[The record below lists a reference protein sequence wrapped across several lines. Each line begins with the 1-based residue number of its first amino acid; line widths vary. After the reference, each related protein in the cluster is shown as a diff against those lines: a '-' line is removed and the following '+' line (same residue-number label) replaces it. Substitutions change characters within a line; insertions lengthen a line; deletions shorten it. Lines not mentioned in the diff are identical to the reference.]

1 MHAST
6 EVKGMTLR
14 RFFPAFACALLIA
27 PASRAANFTTPNFT
41 VSAPDDAL
49 AKRFGEMA
57 EFYRKQKAQE
67 WLGQE
72 MPQWPERCPIRVRIG
87 ENGAGGATTFSF
99 GSEGG
104 RGVVVSQSMEI
115 HGPVRQLLNSV
126 LPHEI
131 THTVFAFHFGRPV
144 PRWADEGGSVLSE
157 NDEERTSHDI
167 RCREILNQ
175 GKAFRLGVLFRMTEY
190 PRDMIVL
197 YAEGYSIA
205 AYLVER
211 GGGGHEGRR
220 KLLQFLGE
228 GMKGSTERSHGTAE
242 SWNAAAQRV
251 FNVESTDAL
260 EAQWIEHLKNPN
272 SARVAGR
279 DNKGSNPTTL
289 TVPSGGA
296 RSGEFTSAGR
306 PDVRNSGPPVLPV
319 LEGPLKSA
327 RGAAPENDPAPVMRP
342 ASRPNIPDRPPP
354 ILLPPEIPRPLK

>member
-1 MHAST
+1 
-6 EVKGMTLR
+6 MTLR
-14 RFFPAFACALLIA
+14 RLLALFALALLLA
-27 PASRAANFTTPNFT
+27 PGSARAATFTTPNFT
-41 VSAPDDAL
+41 VSAPDEAL
-49 AKRFGEMA
+49 ARRFGEMA
-57 EFYRKQKAQE
+57 EYYRKEKALE

-72 MPQWPERCPIRVRIG
+72 MPQWPERCPLRVRIG

-99 GSEGG
+99 SSENG
-104 RGVVVSQSMEI
+104 RGYVASQSMEI

-157 NDEERTSHDI
+157 NDEERTNHDI

-197 YAEGYSIA
+197 YAEGYSVA

-211 GGGGHEGRR
+211 GGGGREGRR

-228 GMKGSTERSHGTAE
+228 GMKGSTERSHGSPE
-242 SWNAAAQRV
+242 SWNLAAQRV
-251 FNVESTDAL
+251 FNIENTDAL
-260 EAQWIEHLKNPN
+260 EAQWIENLKNPN
-272 SARVAGR
+272 AARIAAR
-279 DNKGSNPTTL
+279 DSKPAPTTL
-289 TVPSGGA
+289 AVPTGGKPA
-296 RSGEFTSAGR
+296 EFTSAGR
-306 PDVRNSGPPVLPV
+306 PDVRSSANAALPV
-319 LEGPLKSA
+319 LEGPVKSA
-327 RGAAPENDPAPVMRP
+327 RGAAPENEPATRPVPRM
-342 ASRPNIPDRPPP
+342 NIPDRPPP

>member
-1 MHAST
+1 MTAST

-14 RFFPAFACALLIA
+14 RLLATFALALILA
-27 PASRAANFTTPNFT
+27 PASRAATFNTPNFA

-57 EFYRKQKAQE
+57 EFYRKEKAME

-72 MPQWPERCPIRVRIG
+72 MPQWRERCPLRVRIG

-99 GSEGG
+99 SSENG
-104 RGVVVSQSMEI
+104 RGIVASQSMEI

-157 NDEERTSHDI
+157 NDEERTNHDI

-175 GKAFRLGVLFRMTEY
+175 GKAFRLNTLFRMTEY

-197 YAEGYSIA
+197 YAEGYSVA

-211 GGGGHEGRR
+211 GGGGREGRR

-228 GMKGSTERSHGTAE
+228 GMKNSTERSHGTVE

-251 FNVESTDAL
+251 FDLENTDAL
-260 EAQWIEHLKNPN
+260 EASWIEYLKNPN
-272 SARVAGR
+272 AARIASR
-279 DNKGSNPTTL
+279 ENKGSAPTTL
-289 TVPSGGA
+289 AVPTGGKSA
-296 RSGEFTSAGR
+296 EFTSAGR
-306 PDVRNSGPPVLPV
+306 PDVRSSAAAALPV
-319 LEGPLKSA
+319 LEGPVKSA
-327 RGAAPENDPAPVMRP
+327 RGTAPENEPAPRP
-342 ASRPNIPDRPPP
+342 APRTNIPDRPPP
-354 ILLPPEIPRPLK
+354 ILLPPEIPRPIK

>member
-1 MHAST
+1 
-6 EVKGMTLR
+6 MTLR
-14 RFFPAFACALLIA
+14 RFYAAVVLALFLA
-27 PASRAANFTTPNFT
+27 PASRAATFTTPNFT

-57 EFYRKQKAQE
+57 EYYRKEKALE

-72 MPQWPERCPIRVRIG
+72 MPQWPERCPLRVRIG

-99 GSEGG
+99 SSENG
-104 RGVVVSQSMEI
+104 RGYVASQSMEI

-126 LPHEI
+126 LPHEV

-211 GGGGHEGRR
+211 GGGGREGRR

-228 GMKGSTERSHGTAE
+228 GMKGSTERSHGTPE
-242 SWNAAAQRV
+242 SWNLAAQRV
-251 FNVESTDAL
+251 FNSESTDAL
-260 EAQWIEHLKNPN
+260 EGQWIEHLKNPN
-272 SARVAGR
+272 AARIASR
-279 DNKGSNPTTL
+279 ENKGGSPTTL
-289 TVPSGGA
+289 TVPASGGKNP
-296 RSGEFTSAGR
+296 EFTSAGR

-319 LEGPLKSA
+319 LEAPVKSA
-327 RGAAPENDPAPVMRP
+327 RASAPENEPAAPVRAAP
-342 ASRPNIPDRPPP
+342 RPNIPDRPPP